1 MSVLL
6 KHASDEFFRHNAIIA
21 PTDTLQLKV
30 RALPGS
36 CIDFRAAPVMK
47 MVGAIDKRANDQ
59 EDRPQLPA
67 FPAFVWHSV
76 KTCCSNSGHKSQ
88 KPTDRI
94 RHFAVREACYAEP
107 TITG

>member
-1 MSVLL
+1 M
-6 KHASDEFFRHNAIIA
+6 F
-21 PTDTLQLKV
+21 
-30 RALPGS
+30 GS
-36 CIDFRAAPVMK
+36 HHKTQNSGGLGKISAESQGFACIDFRAAPVMK
-47 MVGAIDKRANDQ
+47 MVGAIDKRANDR

-76 KTCCSNSGHKSQ
+76 KTCRSNSGHESQ

-94 RHFAVREACYAEP
+94 RHFAAREACYAEP